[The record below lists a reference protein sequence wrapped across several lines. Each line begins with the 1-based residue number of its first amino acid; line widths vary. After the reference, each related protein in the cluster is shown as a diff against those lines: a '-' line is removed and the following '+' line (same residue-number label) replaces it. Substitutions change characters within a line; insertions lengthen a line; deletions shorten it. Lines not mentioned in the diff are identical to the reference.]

1 MHVNIACDGGQAVNI
16 QPLPVSSA
24 LIGLAK
30 PGLLQAPPD
39 FIELL
44 PLAVYA
50 CAADGRL
57 LWFNRRAAELWGR
70 TPSVGDPSELYCGS
84 YKVYVGGQLI
94 SHAETPMATVLRTG
108 KAVHGA
114 EAEVERPDGS
124 RVWVMV
130 HIDPI
135 EDEDGRIAGAINC
148 FHETARP
155 SIEDE
160 RRIAATY
167 EQAGI
172 GIVELDAE
180 GKLLRVNRHLCNL
193 LGRPS
198 EALVG
203 RSVFDLT
210 HPDDAQH
217 DKAQYARQVAG
228 EIDGYSLEKRFL
240 RTDGSYIWASITSRS
255 VKDSEGRFLYSVRV
269 QQDISDRKRAED
281 VVWRHTQERSA
292 LHQLTARLQLATE
305 LEEVYAAAMDALAWS
320 LQCQRSSVLLFDA
333 AGVMRFVASRGLS
346 ETYREAVEGHSPW
359 SPDTKDPQPVCI
371 DDVAASDLPEG
382 LKATV
387 MREGIAALAFV
398 PLQESGR
405 LLGKFMIYFDA
416 PHAFIED
423 ETALAATIAR
433 HVSVGIGRLRAQRA
447 AQQLAAIV
455 ESSEDAIVSKDL
467 NGVVI
472 SWNTGAEK
480 LFGYTPDEAIGRPI
494 AELVVPQDRLNE
506 EPEILQ
512 RIRRGERVEHFET
525 IRHRKDG
532 SLLDISL
539 TISPIR
545 DAQGRIVGA
554 SKIARDISEKKLA
567 EKKLRDSE
575 RQLQDILS
583 AIPAAIYT
591 TDALG
596 RITYYNEPAVEFAG
610 RRPTLGS
617 DEWCVTWKLFMPD
630 GTPLPHDQCPMAI
643 ALKEGRPIRGVE
655 AVAERP
661 DGTRIPF
668 IPYPTPLRDADGNI
682 TGAINMLVDISQ
694 RKEAETQQRILLNEL
709 NHRVKNNMQ
718 MLQSLIS
725 ASVRHATSD
734 EARQTL
740 QDAAGRIAAMAAAQ
754 RALYSNGGASRF
766 DAEEFVR
773 SVCATARQ
781 TFPSGTQ
788 ISYRADDIEL
798 DNDTL
803 MPLALILNELLTNA
817 VKYGTGG
824 KDGIIR
830 VALTRKGDGYSLSVE
845 DDGPGFDLEDVKK
858 RWSGLSLI
866 RGLAR
871 QLGGQFMV
879 SRSPTRCSVEFG
891 QVRAS

>member
-1 MHVNIACDGGQAVNI
+1 MRSSRTRRRLPPPSRGTSASASGG
-16 QPLPVSSA
+16 
-24 LIGLAK
+24 
-30 PGLLQAPPD
+30 
-39 FIELL
+39 
-44 PLAVYA
+44 
-50 CAADGRL
+50 CA
-57 LWFNRRAAELWGR
+57 
-70 TPSVGDPSELYCGS
+70 
-84 YKVYVGGQLI
+84 
-94 SHAETPMATVLRTG
+94 
-108 KAVHGA
+108 
-114 EAEVERPDGS
+114 
-124 RVWVMV
+124 
-130 HIDPI
+130 
-135 EDEDGRIAGAINC
+135 
-148 FHETARP
+148 
-155 SIEDE
+155 
-160 RRIAATY
+160 
-167 EQAGI
+167 
-172 GIVELDAE
+172 
-180 GKLLRVNRHLCNL
+180 
-193 LGRPS
+193 
-198 EALVG
+198 
-203 RSVFDLT
+203 
-210 HPDDAQH
+210 
-217 DKAQYARQVAG
+217 
-228 EIDGYSLEKRFL
+228 
-240 RTDGSYIWASITSRS
+240 
-255 VKDSEGRFLYSVRV
+255 
-269 QQDISDRKRAED
+269 
-281 VVWRHTQERSA
+281 RSA
-292 LHQLTARLQLATE
+292 LPSSSR
-305 LEEVYAAAMDALAWS
+305 
-320 LQCQRSSVLLFDA
+320 RSSN
-333 AGVMRFVASRGLS
+333 
-346 ETYREAVEGHSPW
+346 
-359 SPDTKDPQPVCI
+359 
-371 DDVAASDLPEG
+371 
-382 LKATV
+382 
-387 MREGIAALAFV
+387 
-398 PLQESGR
+398 
-405 LLGKFMIYFDA
+405 
-416 PHAFIED
+416 
-423 ETALAATIAR
+423 
-433 HVSVGIGRLRAQRA
+433 
-447 AQQLAAIV
+447 
-455 ESSEDAIVSKDL
+455 SSEDAIVSKNL

-545 DAQGRIVGA
+545 DAHGRIVGA

-694 RKEAETQQRILLNEL
+694 RKEAETLQRILLNEL

-866 RGLAR
+866 QGLAR